1 MIMSLKEIERRVAPL
16 GNREAYDREF
26 IFDLLLAY
34 GRSPGNVT
42 RLRSS
47 KSGSLNVATN
57 PDQEVA
63 QKGVIYFRELQ
74 KSTEEDLLRSIEN
87 LSSDPAVVRFST
99 RFVIVSD
106 YEQLLARDIKTS
118 ETLII
123 DIRRIAEFFTFF
135 LPWAGMEKSQYVA
148 ESHADVKAAE
158 RMAKLFDE
166 LTKINPD
173 LASTMSGRHSLNTFF
188 TRLLFCFFAEDTG
201 IFSFG
206 QFTTAVSELSR
217 LDGGDLREL
226 LVDIFKSLNTADQEY
241 RPNHL
246 QDFPYV
252 NGRLFKGADDN
263 GVPLFNKRSRDLLM
277 ESGNLKWSEIN
288 PDIFGSMFQAIV
300 TPGQRSAL
308 GQHYT
313 SVPNILKTIEPL
325 FLDELKADYD
335 GAFDDEKKLESLLRR
350 IGKIKVFDPACGSG
364 NFLVIA
370 YKELRKLEHGILER
384 LSDLRGR
391 RYGLFDSVVGIE
403 DFYGIEIDDFAA
415 EVAVLSL
422 WIAKHQMNTEFE
434 EKFGSRIPLIPL
446 KETGSIRK
454 GNANRIDWGSVCPN
468 DGKSEIYLIGNPPYK
483 GGKSQ
488 SAELKEDYLPV
499 FGNRPYSKDLD
510 YVALW
515 FIKGADYIRGT
526 QAQLAFVA
534 TNSVSQGEH
543 VGLLFP
549 MIFQMGLEIGY
560 AHTSF
565 KWENNAKRN
574 AGVTVVVV
582 SLRNIQRKPKFIY
595 GEGVQLQVSNINGY
609 LSNAPSVFVHR
620 RTKAISNQLPRMVLG
635 SMPKDGGYLILS
647 REERDEVLQSDPSAE
662 RFVKRYV
669 GAEDFINGF
678 ERYCLWIEDEE
689 LHFAA
694 RIPLVA
700 KRLIGVSEFR
710 RQSTAATTVESAQHP
725 HRFKQMAY
733 KGTEAIIVPS
743 VSSERREYVPI
754 GYLEPGTV
762 ISNSANAIYDAE
774 PWIFGLLTSRMHMV
788 WLRAVGGR
796 LEDRLRYGTFIVYN
810 NFPAPHL
817 STQDRA
823 SLSEKAFR
831 ILDVRE
837 YFPEKSLSNL
847 YDPNVMP
854 NNLRLA
860 HEELDRLVEGF
871 YRLNGFKADEE
882 RLSHLFERYTKLTE
896 AEVIL

>member
-1 MIMSLKEIERRVAPL
+1 MRLSLKEIEKRVAPL
-16 GNREAYDREF
+16 GNRKSYDREF
-26 IFDLLLAY
+26 IFGLLLAY

-42 RLRSS
+42 RLRSN
-47 KSGSLNVATN
+47 KSGSLNVARN

-63 QKGVIYFRELQ
+63 QKGVVYFRELQ

-148 ESHADVKAAE
+148 ETHADVKAAE

-166 LTKINPD
+166 LTRINPD

-201 IFSFG
+201 IFSSG

-226 LVDIFKSLNTADQEY
+226 LEDIFKSLNTAGQEH

-252 NGRLFKGADDN
+252 NGRLFEGPDDN

-335 GAFDDEKKLESLLRR
+335 VAFDDEKKLESLLRR

-403 DFYGIEIDDFAA
+403 SFYGIEIDDFAA

-422 WIAKHQMNTEFE
+422 WIAKHQMNIEFE

-454 GNANRIDWGSVCPN
+454 GNANRIDWNSVCPN

-515 FIKGADYIRGT
+515 FVKGADYIRGT

-560 AHTSF
+560 AYTSF

-582 SLRNIQRKPKFIY
+582 SLRNTLRKPKFIF
-595 GEGVQLQVSNINGY
+595 GDGIRLNASNINGY
-609 LSNAPSVFVHR
+609 LSDAPNVFVYR
-620 RTKAISNQLPRMVLG
+620 RNKALSGQLPRMVLG
-635 SMPKDGGYLILS
+635 SMPRDGGHLILS
-647 REERDEVLQSDPSAE
+647 RKERDELQQSDPGAE
-662 RFVKRYV
+662 KFVRRYV
-669 GAEDFINGF
+669 GADDFINGLD
-678 ERYCLWIEDEE
+678 RYCLWIMNHE
-689 LHFAA
+689 LPLANQNPIIARRLAA
-694 RIPLVA
+694 VT
-700 KRLIGVSEFR
+700 EFR
-710 RQSTAATTVESAQHP
+710 HLSKALSTAALAKSPIQ
-725 HRFKQMAY
+725 FGQNAY
-733 KGTEAIIVPS
+733 KDTEAIIVPR
-743 VSSERREYVPI
+743 VSSERRDYVPI
-754 GYLEPGTV
+754 GYLDRGTV
-762 ISNSANAIYDAE
+762 ISDSANAVYDAE
-774 PWIFGLLTSRMHMV
+774 PWIFGLLTSRIHMV
-788 WLRAVGGR
+788 WVKAVGGR
-796 LEDRLRYGTFIVYN
+796 LKNDLRYGTFIVYN
-810 NFPAPHL
+810 NFPVPHL
-817 STQDRA
+817 STRDRA
-823 SLSEKAFR
+823 SLSEKALR

-837 YFPEKSLSNL
+837 YFPEKSLGDL

-854 NNLRLA
+854 DNLRLA
-860 HEELDRLVEGF
+860 HEELDRLVDGF

-882 RLSHLFERYTKLTE
+882 RLSHLFERYTKLTD